1 MPEAVSAPSEFETL
15 CGYLEAQFE
24 LAKKI
29 VYEVDRPTICQRL
42 NIGGRELFAKREDT
56 SRIHSYK
63 WRGSY
68 FKMHQA
74 MQKGRCEKF
83 VAASAGNHAQG
94 VAVAANRLKVAT
106 VIFMPTNTPELK
118 QTAVRQLGGEFV
130 DVRLVGDCYDD
141 ASNASEEFA
150 HTTSSTLIKPFDD
163 PAVIAGQATVGLEML
178 QQSPHLTRIY
188 VPIGGG
194 GLASGMALFL
204 KKISKSDCQLVG
216 VEVENQ
222 NSMQLSIRC
231 DRRIQLESVNTFCD
245 GTAVAKPGGHTF
257 EICRQLLDDVVCV
270 SNEQVCSAMQMAWES
285 GRFVPEPSGAIAL
298 AAALEYF
305 MEDANEK
312 VGVVITGGNMDFRT
326 FPRVVSQS
334 RQDQNMPG
342 IKCRRYFRFSIA
354 ERNGELIR
362 LLDQLK
368 SDFNIVDFQYGKT
381 DLEEAQPV
389 LGIEGPAD
397 RIDAVKFAWRDEKIL
412 ATEISGGS
420 LPEFRVIPFRP
431 DLCKSAIF
439 LRVDFPDR
447 PGALRELM
455 HQISSGINICYFNY
469 IESGE
474 LEGHALIGFELLH
487 PESRDLLFHSLF
499 ELGLTYKAAGNQ

>member
-1 MPEAVSAPSEFETL
+1 MPEVVTAPSELETL
-15 CGYLEAQFE
+15 YGYLEAQFKI
-24 LAKKI
+24 AKKV
-29 VYEVDRPTICQRL
+29 VYDVDLPTICQCL
-42 NIGGRELFAKREDT
+42 TVGGRKLVAKREDT

-63 WRGSY
+63 WRGAY
-68 FKMHQA
+68 FKMFQA
-74 MQKGRCEKF
+74 AKKSGCDQF

-94 VAVAANRLKVAT
+94 VAVAAGRLKVPT

-118 QTAVRQLGGEFV
+118 QAAVRNLGGKYV
-130 DVRLVGDCYDD
+130 DVRLVGDCYDH
-141 ASNASEEFA
+141 AANASEEFA
-150 HTTSSTLIKPFDD
+150 RSTSATLVRPFDD

-178 QQSPHLTRIY
+178 QQSPELTKIY
-188 VPIGGG
+188 VPVGGG
-194 GLASGMALFL
+194 GLASGMALFVKQIL
-204 KKISKSDCQLVG
+204 KSECQLVG

-222 NSMQLSIRC
+222 NSMQLSIHC

-245 GTAVAKPGGHTF
+245 GTAVAKPGVHTF
-257 EICRQLLDDVVCV
+257 NICRQLLDDVVCV
-270 SNEQVCSAMQMAWES
+270 SNEQVCSAMQLAWET
-285 GRFVPEPSGAIAL
+285 GRFVPEPAGAIAL
-298 AAALEYF
+298 AAAVEYGV
-305 MEDANEK
+305 EDACEN

-326 FPRVVSQS
+326 FPRVVRQS
-334 RQDQNMPG
+334 LHGQQHPDR
-342 IKCRRYFRFSIA
+342 KCRRYFRFSIG

-381 DLEEAQPV
+381 DPQEAHPV
-389 LGIEGPAD
+389 LGIEGPTD
-397 RIDAVKFAWRDEKIL
+397 QFDAVKFAWRDEKIF
-412 ATEISGGS
+412 ATEISGSS

-431 DLCKSAIF
+431 DLCDSAMF

-455 HQISSGINICYFNY
+455 REISSGINICYFNY

-474 LEGHALIGFELLH
+474 LEGHALIGFELLL
-487 PESRDLLFHSLF
+487 PDSKDLLFRSLL